1 MKYTVD
7 YVTKGFK
14 PNTRG
19 DFVQDTFATL
29 EHALCNVPENIGF
42 DMEISMSR
50 VSTETYLKLMVSE
63 YPRIHE
69 ALEAG
74 FAPMS
79 IDINIFV
86 DTILDGIAHHGG
98 NRNIILSSFTP
109 EICILLAVK
118 QKSYPVLFISNA
130 GKRPLVDKEKRA
142 GSLQVAVRFAKQ
154 WGLAGIVVAA
164 DSLVMCPRLI
174 DFVKSQGL
182 ICGSYNGLNNQPA
195 NVEVCPIVALDLKHC
210 ARFWLNILG
219 PSQRWH

>member
-1 MKYTVD
+1 
-7 YVTKGFK
+7 
-14 PNTRG
+14 
-19 DFVQDTFATL
+19 
-29 EHALCNVPENIGF
+29 
-42 DMEISMSR
+42 
-50 VSTETYLKLMVSE
+50 
-63 YPRIHE
+63 
-69 ALEAG
+69 
-74 FAPMS
+74 MS

-86 DTILDGIAHHGG
+86 DKILNGLARNGG
-98 NRNIILSSFTP
+98 SRNIILSSFTP

-182 ICGSYNGLNNQPA
+182 VCGSYNALNNQPA
-195 NVEVCPIVALDLKHC
+195 NVEVCLSIALDLQHC
-210 ARFWLNILG
+210 ASVLLKYTRSKSTLALTLLWRIVSG
-219 PSQRWH
+219 